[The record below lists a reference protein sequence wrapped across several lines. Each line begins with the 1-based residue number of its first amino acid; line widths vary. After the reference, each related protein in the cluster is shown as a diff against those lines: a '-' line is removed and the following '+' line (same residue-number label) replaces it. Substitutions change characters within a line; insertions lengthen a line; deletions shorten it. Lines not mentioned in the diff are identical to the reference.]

1 VKTGQRPTVKM
12 ASKDARKVANGTGR
26 VRRSLPATP
35 VLSSDSGSRS
45 RESLGVTSN
54 PHSAARAGLL
64 GMMSRMFGSQSATP
78 AHGTPSAL
86 PRRSTRLAEKY
97 GERPGTSRP
106 AGVREEVRGEDDR
119 EVEVDPPAGEGG
131 ESTDAGS
138 SISSDEEKGD
148 QSVADADGGPTDVD
162 SSVATTGGAR
172 NIAGTAKTVPK
183 TIGIP
188 RGTTSLKKAVSGNA
202 ATRGDQRKGTT
213 SFTGVP
219 NGASPALPTTTAMK
233 QRVTLAQMGTQATQP
248 RRAPSQ
254 GTQGPQATSSVS
266 NHPAQRMTPMPAKAD
281 SNTEKEAMEIQFEA
295 IRQVN
300 LALLA
305 EVKALRAGQPGGLS
319 TAELQQHDADLA
331 EMDGDDADSH
341 VSSVSQRRTSSWI
354 GEQKTSGQC
363 SQVAAAGKSDRS
375 GPTTSGVGSS
385 VPAGPA
391 KLKSE
396 RRVKVTDA
404 PSQASNIS
412 GTTAATSPPVASV
425 IRSGHEKMPT
435 YNGDSHLD
443 AFLFQFECAAEV
455 NGYPRTSW
463 GMRLISALEG
473 RARAL
478 LTIEQFGKK
487 PLYEEVREK
496 LRRNFGPEISATA
509 WMNELIG
516 LERSGEEPL
525 MMLYVRVKEL
535 MMKAYPEVDSVARS
549 RMAVP
554 HFVRALGD
562 ERQQGHIWAAVPD
575 SLERALEVALA
586 CENGRRVT
594 PGPAPAKGRSAPS
607 RVNRLLTEE
616 YDEEGRAVSETALEV
631 RALRA
636 ELGRMQTQFGGN
648 RGEPVR
654 AAQQG
659 GPGGENRKCMNCS
672 QRGHLSRDCRQP
684 DTAATK
690 EWKARQECRKCHTV
704 GHIARDCTQGRG
716 RSDFGNGREPC
727 PPALGPNAQ

>member
-1 VKTGQRPTVKM
+1 
-12 ASKDARKVANGTGR
+12 
-26 VRRSLPATP
+26 
-35 VLSSDSGSRS
+35 
-45 RESLGVTSN
+45 
-54 PHSAARAGLL
+54 
-64 GMMSRMFGSQSATP
+64 MMSRMFGSQSASP
-78 AHGTPSAL
+78 AHRTLSAL

-97 GERPGTSRP
+97 GERHGASRP
-106 AGVREEVRGEDDR
+106 AGIREEPRRENNPED
-119 EVEVDPPAGEGG
+119 EVNPPTENES

-138 SISSDEEKGD
+138 GILSDEEKGD
-148 QSVADADGGPTDVD
+148 QSVADADGGPTETDLSEAGTD
-162 SSVATTGGAR
+162 GAR
-172 NIAGTAKTVPK
+172 DVAGTDKTVPK

-188 RGTTSLKKAVSGNA
+188 RGTTSLKKVVFGNA
-202 ATRGDQRKGTT
+202 ATRGDPRKGTT
-213 SFTGVP
+213 RSTGVL
-219 NGASPALPTTTAMK
+219 NKASPVPPTTTAMK
-233 QRVTLAQMGTQATQP
+233 QRGSLAHMGTQATQP

-254 GTQGPQATSSVS
+254 GTQGPKATSSVS
-266 NHPAQRMTPMPAKAD
+266 NLPAQHMTLMPTKAD
-281 SNTEKEAMEIQFEA
+281 SNTEKEAMEMQFEA

-305 EVKALRAGQPGGLS
+305 EVKALRAGQPGGFS
-319 TAELQQHDADLA
+319 TAELRQHDADQA

-341 VSSVSQRRTSSWI
+341 VSSVSQRRTGSWI

-391 KLKSE
+391 KLNLKSE
-396 RRVKVTDA
+396 RRVKVNDA
-404 PSQASNIS
+404 PSQVSTIS
-412 GTTAATSPPVASV
+412 GTTAATSPPAVSV
-425 IRSGHEKMPT
+425 VRSGHEKMPT

-455 NGYPRTSW
+455 NGYPRMSW
-463 GMRLISALEG
+463 GMRLMSALEG

-535 MMKAYPEVDSVARS
+535 MMKAYPEVDSVVRS

-636 ELGRMQTQFGGN
+636 ELGRMQTQFGSN
-648 RGEPVR
+648 RGEPSR
-654 AAQQG
+654 AAQQSG
-659 GPGGENRKCMNCS
+659 MGGENRKCMNCG
-672 QRGHLSRDCRQP
+672 QKGHLSRDCRQP

-690 EWKARQECRKCHTV
+690 EWKARQECRKCHIV